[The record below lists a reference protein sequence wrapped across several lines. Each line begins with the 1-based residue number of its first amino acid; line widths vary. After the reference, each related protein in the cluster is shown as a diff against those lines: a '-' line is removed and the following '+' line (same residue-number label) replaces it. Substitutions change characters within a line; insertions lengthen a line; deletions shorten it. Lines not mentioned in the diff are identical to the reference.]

1 MRVPDL
7 RCRTAFRMLSIVLAT
22 LAASVALT
30 DPAAADPRRVTSN
43 ARSLL
48 AGTVFDMRTGDGVAV
63 IGIVHV
69 QTRTDIA
76 AGTVA
81 VHANLT
87 DTVLAYAVGR
97 TPSDPRLDRLEE
109 LTGQVRTLKQQLAAL
124 LAEIAD
130 LQRELDEVRNTDV
143 NPFLPGTQIDEERAN
158 ALLAALA
165 QASSEAIRLQEEL
178 RDLQKEIA
186 ELIDEIRRRSTAFDE
201 YTFSG
206 AALTKAAP
214 CSAAPVC
221 ERRLDF
227 DLVRAD
233 GSRSSVPVVLRLLLS
248 ARGDLLQTDADFAV
262 VCEES
267 CGIDQDACP
276 CS

>member
-1 MRVPDL
+1 MRVPEL
-7 RCRTAFRMLSIVLAT
+7 RCRTAFQMVFIVLVT
-22 LAASVALT
+22 LAGSFVVA

-48 AGTVFDMRTGDGVAV
+48 AGTFFDARTGDGVAV

-124 LAEIAD
+124 LDEIAD
-130 LQRELDEVRNTDV
+130 LQRELDEVRKTDV
-143 NPFLPGTQIDEERAN
+143 NPFLPGTQIDEERAQ
-158 ALLAALA
+158 ALATALA
-165 QASSEAIRLQEEL
+165 QASAAAKRVQEQL
-178 RDLQKEIA
+178 RDLQNEIA
-186 ELIDEIRRRSTAFDE
+186 ELVDELQEHSSAFEE
-201 YTFSG
+201 YEFSG
-206 AALTKAAP
+206 AAFTKAAP